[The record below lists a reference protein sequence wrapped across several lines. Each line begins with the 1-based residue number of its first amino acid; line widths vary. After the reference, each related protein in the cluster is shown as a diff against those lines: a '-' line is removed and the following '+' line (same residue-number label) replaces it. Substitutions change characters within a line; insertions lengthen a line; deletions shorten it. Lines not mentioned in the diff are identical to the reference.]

1 MGVDTKRVK
10 NYLLKKEKDTRVSKE
25 KEKTKIVLQLRS
37 VKSLWERY
45 GIKKVYLYGSFADMT
60 FYDCS
65 DVDVAIEPEIP
76 FEDLLHL
83 YSEINNCLQRE
94 VDIRLLSELPF
105 SQKIKKK
112 GIVVYERKDI
122 YPEKRNKKRF

>member
-25 KEKTKIVLQLRS
+25 KEKTKIILQLRS

-45 GIKKVYLYGSFADMT
+45 GLKGLFVRFICRYDL
-60 FYDCS
+60 YDCS

-94 VDIRLLSELPF
+94 VDIRLLNELPF